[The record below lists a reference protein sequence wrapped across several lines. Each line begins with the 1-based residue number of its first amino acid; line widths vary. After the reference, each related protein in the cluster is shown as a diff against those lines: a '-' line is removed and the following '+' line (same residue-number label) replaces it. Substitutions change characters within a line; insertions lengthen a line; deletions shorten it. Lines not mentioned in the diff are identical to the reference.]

1 VFGDA
6 KQGAAVIRSNNPR
19 FQHTPY
25 GCGEP
30 ISSFRDRLD
39 LARTISKARKRLA
52 QRAYM
57 NVEIALLNEGLWPD
71 QIQQILLEDDL
82 AGIRD
87 EHGKDLQR
95 LGRNIYDCGAA
106 SQDRPGWI
114 EAEPVEFKYVWQ

>member
-1 VFGDA
+1 
-6 KQGAAVIRSNNPR
+6 
-19 FQHTPY
+19 
-25 GCGEP
+25 
-30 ISSFRDRLD
+30 
-39 LARTISKARKRLA
+39 
-52 QRAYM
+52 M

-95 LGRNIYDCGAA
+95 LGRNIYDSGAA

-114 EAEPVEFKYVWQ
+114 EAEPVEFKCVWQ